1 MDKNIELEKKYFEA
15 VGAFS
20 KALTRLKM
28 ACEEEIGIAQRFADD
43 SHMPHDA
50 LVRLEK
56 VLTRTKELEEEVKKA
71 RSELI
76 NNLF

>member
-1 MDKNIELEKKYFEA
+1 MNKNIELEKKYFEA

-28 ACEEEIGIAQRFADD
+28 ACEEEVGIAMRFSDD

-50 LVRLEK
+50 LARLEK
-56 VLTRTKELEEEVKKA
+56 VLARAKELEEEVKKA

-76 NNLF
+76 NSLF